1 MAGGKLH
8 ELHGALEKEIFR
20 KLKATD
26 RLSQPFL
33 IELEILSKSDEISPY
48 SVIGKN
54 MSVGVKRKSEEFRY
68 FNGIISRFQN
78 LGSSGGY
85 QLYQVELR
93 SWLWLLSHTRDCR
106 IFQQLTIPEILE
118 KVFKDKNGFSDYR
131 LDLQGPHKKFEYCVQ
146 YRESDFDF
154 VSRLMERE
162 GFYYYFEHEK
172 GKHVLVVCN
181 ATSKHKKIDGDD
193 EMLFRPPNEVAAGD
207 EHVFRWQHRVELQ
220 PGKLCLRDYDYE
232 KPSADLEVRLHAN
245 RKHPISDLEQYDY
258 PGLYNATADGDR
270 YLKIR
275 TEEFDSKFANMEGSA
290 RSQRLS
296 TGKLFKLKEHPNND
310 ENGEYLIIAA
320 TTVVVSG
327 EIEQFSTDSE
337 NRFEV
342 DFAAL
347 PKTQTF
353 RAPRISPQPVI
364 AGPQTAIV
372 VGPNNKGDV
381 NKEVWTDTMGRV
393 KVQFPWDRE
402 GKKDESSSCWIRVG
416 QVWAGKGWG
425 GINIPRVGQE
435 VIVEFLEGDPDRPL
449 ITGRVYN
456 GEQKVPYALPDS
468 ATQSGVISRSLP
480 KGANDN
486 FNELRFE
493 DQKDKEQIYFHAER
507 DFERIVENDDVLKVG
522 LVKKDPGNQTIDIH
536 GDQTET
542 IHEGNRKITLN
553 KGNDTLTISTGN
565 QKVDVTKGQCEITAA
580 TKIILKVGESSI
592 EISPAEIV
600 IKSAQIKIAAQMKA
614 DVSATTTNIQAS
626 ALLKLA
632 GGIIKIN

>member
-8 ELHGALEKEIFR
+8 ELHGTLEKEIFR

-26 RLSQPFL
+26 RLSQPFV
-33 IELEILSKSDEISPY
+33 IELEILSKTNDISPY
-48 SVIGKN
+48 TVIGKN
-54 MSVGVKRKSEEFRY
+54 MSIGVKRQNQEFRY

-78 LGSSGGY
+78 QGASGGY
-85 QLYQVELR
+85 QLYHVELR

-154 VSRLMERE
+154 VNRLMERE

-172 GKHVLVVCN
+172 GKHILVIAN

-193 EMLFRPPNEVAAGD
+193 KLLFRPPNEVAAGD
-207 EHVFRWQHRVELQ
+207 EHVYQWQHRVEIQ

-232 KPSADLEVRLHAN
+232 KPSADLEVRLQTD
-245 RKHPISDLEQYDY
+245 RKHPNSSLEQYDY
-258 PGLYNATADGDR
+258 PGLYNATSDGDR
-270 YLKIR
+270 YLKVR
-275 TEEFDSKFANMEGSA
+275 NEEFSSKFASMEGSA
-290 RSQRLS
+290 RSQRLC
-296 TGKLFKLKEHPNND
+296 TGKLFKLAEHPNKD

-320 TTVVVSG
+320 TTLVVSG
-327 EIEQFSTDSE
+327 EIEQFSTNSE
-337 NRFEV
+337 NRFEI
-342 DFAAL
+342 DFSAL
-347 PKTQTF
+347 PKSQNF
-353 RAPRISPQPVI
+353 RAPRNSPLPVI
-364 AGPQTAIV
+364 AGPQTALV
-372 VGPNNKGDV
+372 VGPKDKGDV

-480 KGANDN
+480 KAANDN

-493 DQKDKEQIYFHAER
+493 DKKDKEQIYFHAER
-507 DFERIVENDDVLKVG
+507 DFERIVENNDVLKVG
-522 LVKKDPGNQTIDIH
+522 LLKKDPGNQTIEIH

-542 IHEGNRKITLN
+542 IHEGNRSTTLK

-565 QKVDVTKGQCEITAA
+565 QKVDISQGKCEITAA
-580 TKIILKVGESSI
+580 QKIILKVGASSI
-592 EISPAEIV
+592 EISSAEIV
-600 IKSAQIKIAAQMKA
+600 IKSAQIKIAAEMKA
-614 DVSATTTNIQAS
+614 DVTAATANIQAS